1 MRWMKCWKSSARQDS
16 LIKQIV
22 GLLLFSLTAA
32 ALAAQVLEAQDEPI
46 FRSQTNLVLVPALV
60 RDAQGH
66 AVYGLQ
72 AKDFIVEDNG
82 VPQKVRLDED
92 VEGEPLS
99 IVVAIQTGRSGA
111 REFPRIRGLSSMLG
125 PILEEPRTKVAIV
138 EFDSQVRLMQNFTP
152 DAQQIQRALE
162 SIEGGDG
169 RAAILSA
176 VRYSTELLNQLPGQQ
191 RRVILLVSE
200 TRDHGSRGMA
210 IDDVV
215 TLIGNSNIAVYALA
229 FSPGLGDLIDPYRSK
244 RPVEMNG
251 PDISAPITLALA
263 AMKRNMAK
271 AIANQ
276 TGGEY
281 ETFTTLNGF
290 ENHMLDFTN
299 HLHSRYLLSFQPRNP
314 EPGLHRIA
322 VRLVNPQGNT
332 VLARESY
339 WPFGSGTDLHHEDV
353 RSEFAGTWKGRIN
366 PSTGKAAITFNIA
379 VTEGIAGGT
388 AVLVNQDG
396 KELTSAI
403 LNPELSGRM
412 LRFDS
417 VFENG
422 AKFSWHLSLDKSGDR
437 AKVQG
442 NSGPMVIEELLYKQ
456 P

>member
-1 MRWMKCWKSSARQDS
+1 MRWTKCWKSSARQDS
-16 LIKQIV
+16 LIKLIV
-22 GLLLFSLTAA
+22 GLLLFSLGGAA
-32 ALAAQVLEAQDEPI
+32 AFAQEPT
-46 FRSQTNLVLVPALV
+46 FRSQSNIVLVPALV

-82 VPQKVRLDED
+82 VPQKARLDED

-99 IVVAIQTGRSGA
+99 IVVAIQTGRSA
-111 REFPRIRGLSSMLG
+111 EREFPRIRGLSSMLG
-125 PILEEPRTKVAIV
+125 PILEEPRTRVAIV

-152 DAQQIQRALE
+152 DATQIQRALE
-162 SIEGGDG
+162 GIEGGDG

-176 VRYSTELLNQLPGQQ
+176 VRYSAELLNQLPGQQ
-191 RRVILLVSE
+191 QRVILLVSE

-210 IDDVV
+210 IDDII
-215 TLIGNSNIAVYALA
+215 TLIGNSNISVYALA
-229 FSPGLGDLIDPYRSK
+229 FSPGLGDMINPYRGDSSHQ
-244 RPVEMNG
+244 G
-251 PDISAPITLALA
+251 PEYIAALLLARA
-263 AMKRNMAK
+263 AMKRNMPK
-271 AIANQ
+271 AVAAQ

-281 ETFTTLNGF
+281 ETFSTLNAF
-290 ENHMLDFTN
+290 ENHLVDFTN
-299 HLHSRYLLSFQPRNP
+299 HLHSRYLLSFQPQNP

-332 VLARESY
+332 VLARETY
-339 WPFGSGTDLHHEDV
+339 WPVGSGTDLYHEDV

-366 PSTGKAAITFNIA
+366 PATGKAAITFNIA

-422 AKFSWHLSLDKSGDR
+422 AKFSWHLSLDKSGDQ

-442 NSGPMVIEELLYKQ
+442 NSGPMVIEEVLFKQ
-456 P
+456 PQ